1 MKNSNAILDGKL
13 TLFDPNIIFDSNL
26 DLDMFSRVFV
36 TFVTSIRNQTCHL
49 EIPKVTHVHS
59 KSSASSLVSQSD
71 SLNSLVCN
79 VGDLLYCYP
88 IRWSQLPPEA
98 NFGQNQPFFVILV
111 VIGHF
116 ENFFSNNLIFFVVF
130 RKITYNNNIIQ
141 VKPEIL

>member
-1 MKNSNAILDGKL
+1 MKKL
-13 TLFDPNIIFDSNL
+13 TPFNPNIIFDSNL
-26 DLDMFSRVFV
+26 DLDMFTRDFV
-36 TFVTSIRNQTCHL
+36 TFVTSIRNQTRHQKSSF
-49 EIPKVTHVHS
+49 KVIHVHS

-71 SLNSLVCN
+71 ILNLVCN

-98 NFGQNQPFFVILV
+98 NFGQSQPFFVILV

-141 VKPEIL
+141 VKPEVL